1 MGPCGSPRAHTCSL
15 WTPVKDYGH
24 FPFTQNFRE
33 HKRMEL
39 VSNGTRSSLD
49 GPFHGRF
56 RKFLVNGK
64 RKRST
69 PIKLKLVT
77 FSPALSRV
85 NCQLPLFTLSSD
97 WFLGLSVCKC
107 SLVIGQHYTFGGL
120 AFLVSLE
127 ITHIYPAQIAV
138 VVYIQDRGFEL
149 CR

>member
-1 MGPCGSPRAHTCSL
+1 
-15 WTPVKDYGH
+15 
-24 FPFTQNFRE
+24 
-33 HKRMEL
+33 MEL

-64 RKRST
+64 RPRST
-69 PIKLKLVT
+69 PIRIKTSDFL
-77 FSPALSRV
+77 PALSRV

-138 VVYIQDRGFEL
+138 VVYNYSRSRFQ
-149 CR
+149 